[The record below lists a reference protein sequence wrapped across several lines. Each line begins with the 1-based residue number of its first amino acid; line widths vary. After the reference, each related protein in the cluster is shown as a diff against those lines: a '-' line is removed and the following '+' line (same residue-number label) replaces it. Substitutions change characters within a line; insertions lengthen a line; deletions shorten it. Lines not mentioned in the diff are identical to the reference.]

1 MSLIGYALRT
11 AKQYYNPDT
20 YKHAL
25 RVASFVADNIFIPDS
40 KMDNCIAL
48 AIMHDLEEDTN
59 WDKNKCYELDEYL
72 KESIGLITRKKN
84 VSYIEYIKK
93 YQRKYGVVSRSIL
106 GKDCG
111 YERSFSTDRYINRQ
125 IKREIYRS
133 IAIFAI
139 KNLRDWR

>member
-40 KMDNCIAL
+40 KMDNCITL

-59 WDKNKCYELDEYL
+59 WDKNKCYELDEYI

-84 VSYIEYIKK
+84 VSYIEYIKNIKENMVLYPEVYWVKIADMKDHLAQTDTLTDKLKEK
-93 YQRKYGVVSRSIL
+93 YIEALPYL
-106 GKDCG
+106 
-111 YERSFSTDRYINRQ
+111 
-125 IKREIYRS
+125 
-133 IAIFAI
+133 
-139 KNLRDWR
+139 L

>member
-25 RVASFVADNIFIPDS
+25 RVASFVVDNIFIPDS

-84 VSYIEYIKK
+84 VSYIEYIKNIKENMVLYPEVYWVKIADMKDHLAQTDTLTDKLKEK
-93 YQRKYGVVSRSIL
+93 YIEALPYL
-106 GKDCG
+106 
-111 YERSFSTDRYINRQ
+111 
-125 IKREIYRS
+125 
-133 IAIFAI
+133 
-139 KNLRDWR
+139 L

>member
-84 VSYIEYIKK
+84 VSDIEYIKNIKENMVLYPEVYWVKIADMKDHLAQTDTLTDKLKEK
-93 YQRKYGVVSRSIL
+93 YIEALPYL
-106 GKDCG
+106 
-111 YERSFSTDRYINRQ
+111 
-125 IKREIYRS
+125 
-133 IAIFAI
+133 
-139 KNLRDWR
+139 L

>member
-40 KMDNCIAL
+40 KMDNCITL

-84 VSYIEYIKK
+84 VSYIEYIKNIKENMVLYPEVYWVKIADMKDHLAQTDTLTDKLKEK
-93 YQRKYGVVSRSIL
+93 YIEALPYL
-106 GKDCG
+106 
-111 YERSFSTDRYINRQ
+111 
-125 IKREIYRS
+125 
-133 IAIFAI
+133 
-139 KNLRDWR
+139 L

>member
-84 VSYIEYIKK
+84 VSYIEYIKNIKENMVLYPEVYWVKIADMKDHLAQTETLTDKLKEK
-93 YQRKYGVVSRSIL
+93 YIEALPYL
-106 GKDCG
+106 
-111 YERSFSTDRYINRQ
+111 
-125 IKREIYRS
+125 
-133 IAIFAI
+133 
-139 KNLRDWR
+139 L

>member
-1 MSLIGYALRT
+1 MRLIGYALRT

-84 VSYIEYIKK
+84 VSYIEYIKNIKENMVLYPEVYWVKIADMKDHLAQTDTLTDKLKEK
-93 YQRKYGVVSRSIL
+93 YIEALPYL
-106 GKDCG
+106 
-111 YERSFSTDRYINRQ
+111 
-125 IKREIYRS
+125 
-133 IAIFAI
+133 
-139 KNLRDWR
+139 L

>member
-84 VSYIEYIKK
+84 VSYIEYIKNIKENMVLYPEVYWVKMKDHLAQTDTLTDKLKEK
-93 YQRKYGVVSRSIL
+93 YIEALPYL
-106 GKDCG
+106 
-111 YERSFSTDRYINRQ
+111 
-125 IKREIYRS
+125 
-133 IAIFAI
+133 
-139 KNLRDWR
+139 L

>member
-59 WDKNKCYELDEYL
+59 LDKNKCYELDEYL

-84 VSYIEYIKK
+84 VSYIEYIKNIKENMVLYPEVYWVKIADMKDHLAQTDTLTDKLKEK
-93 YQRKYGVVSRSIL
+93 YIEALPYL
-106 GKDCG
+106 
-111 YERSFSTDRYINRQ
+111 
-125 IKREIYRS
+125 
-133 IAIFAI
+133 
-139 KNLRDWR
+139 L

>member
-84 VSYIEYIKK
+84 VSYIEYIKNIKENMVLYPEVYWVKIADMKDHLAQTDTLTDKFKEK
-93 YQRKYGVVSRSIL
+93 YIEALPYL
-106 GKDCG
+106 
-111 YERSFSTDRYINRQ
+111 
-125 IKREIYRS
+125 
-133 IAIFAI
+133 
-139 KNLRDWR
+139 L

>member
-84 VSYIEYIKK
+84 VSYIEYIKNIKENMVLYPEVYWVKIADMKDHLAQTDTLTDKLKEK
-93 YQRKYGVVSRSIL
+93 YIEVLPYL
-106 GKDCG
+106 
-111 YERSFSTDRYINRQ
+111 
-125 IKREIYRS
+125 
-133 IAIFAI
+133 
-139 KNLRDWR
+139 L

>member
-84 VSYIEYIKK
+84 VSYIEYIKNIKENMVLYPEVYWVKIADMKDHLAQTDTLTDKLKEK
-93 YQRKYGVVSRSIL
+93 YIEALPYL
-106 GKDCG
+106 
-111 YERSFSTDRYINRQ
+111 
-125 IKREIYRS
+125 
-133 IAIFAI
+133 
-139 KNLRDWR
+139 L